1 MTTRGL
7 PSCVQTKCA
16 HCLTND
22 CSVPVLMLLNDRPSF
37 PSSPPT
43 VSVVVFLARGIRPDP
58 TFFSHHCPVSGGLG
72 THPKSLLSHP
82 SAPVSAPCPP
92 PQQTPVLP
100 SPCSLCLCAF
110 AFFLCPLTKFHSS
123 IEGVIKCPHRHEMFP
138 SQYVPESFL
147 ALIEFP
153 LATSFPIL
161 CFTLDS
167 FCCILE

>member
-1 MTTRGL
+1 MTFLLFHRPL
-7 PSCVQTKCA
+7 PQSVWLSSLHEEFVQTLHSLAIIVLSVGALA
-16 HCLTND
+16 HTQ
-22 CSVPVLMLLNDRPSF
+22 
-37 PSSPPT
+37 SPCCHTLQPQSLQ
-43 VSVVVFLARGIRPDP
+43 VSV
-58 TFFSHHCPVSGGLG
+58 
-72 THPKSLLSHP
+72 
-82 SAPVSAPCPP
+82 PCPP
-92 PQQTPVLP
+92 PQQTPVLR

-123 IEGVIKCPHRHEMFP
+123 IEGVIKCPHRDEMFP